1 MKKKIIILGS
11 TGSIGTTTLKILK
24 AQKNFKIIALTS
36 NKNVELLYKQAIE
49 HKVKSVIVE
58 DENNLSLYKDKFLKK
73 NIKIYLGLHNIKKL
87 IKNKV
92 DYCIN
97 SISGIEGLDPTLK
110 MIPLTKHLLIANK
123 EAIICGWSII
133 KSSLKKHNTKF
144 IPLDSEHFSTWTL
157 IKNEKIK
164 MVDHI
169 ILTASGGPF
178 LNIPLKKQKNIN
190 LNMALNHPTWKMG
203 KKITI
208 DSSTLMNKIFE
219 FIEAKKIFNLTKN
232 QISILIHPKSFLHA
246 IVFMNG
252 ETIRILAHDTNM
264 IIPISNALGIKQS
277 KINIKFKIK
286 KLTDIANF
294 KMIEPDKKNFPLIT
308 TLKLLPNK
316 DSYFETILITLNDEL
331 VDMYLNKKI
340 SYVSIHYNLLKFI
353 KKPYFRKF
361 YRSKPKNINN
371 IKNMIELTKK
381 YLRANYINY
390 E

>member
-58 DENNLSLYKDKFLKK
+58 DENNFSLYKDKFLKK

-219 FIEAKKIFNLTKN
+219 FIEAKKI
-232 QISILIHPKSFLHA
+232 
-246 IVFMNG
+246 
-252 ETIRILAHDTNM
+252 
-264 IIPISNALGIKQS
+264 SNALGIKQS

-286 KLTDIANF
+286 KLTDMANF

-381 YLRANYINY
+381 YLRANYMNY